1 MNRVLIRKNRYVH
14 NRPALV
20 LAGVS
25 SAAMA
30 SIIPLRDGQV
40 TAIDETA
47 VLTPVLR

>member
-1 MNRVLIRKNRYVH
+1 MFIIGLLSFSR
-14 NRPALV
+14 A
-20 LAGVS
+20 VS